1 MLRPAVLTL
10 AVASLVVS
18 VAACNRQTPA
28 VPAAAPP
35 AASTVATSTAA
46 APAPAKVAA
55 VAEVGPSYAGFG
67 PAHFGMTSKEIR
79 EAWGAPL
86 NGNAPANAGDCYVLA
101 PASAKSPRDLSV
113 MVVGD
118 KFVRYD
124 VGNADETAPGGGKVG
139 MTADQIRALYPGR
152 IREQPDK
159 YVPGGIDMRVSAD
172 DDSGSALIFV
182 TDAGGKVTGWRVGQS
197 PAVDQVEGCS

>member
-18 VAACNRQTPA
+18 VAACNRQTTPA
-28 VPAAAPP
+28 PEATPPAAAT
-35 AASTVATSTAA
+35 TVAATAA
-46 APAPAKVAA
+46 AAAPSKVAA
-55 VAEVGPSYAGFG
+55 ATETGPTYAGFG
-67 PAHFGMTSKEIR
+67 AAHFGMTSKEIR

-86 NGNAPANAGDCYVLA
+86 NGNAPANSGDCYVLT
-101 PASAKSPRDLSV
+101 PASAKSPHDLSA

-124 VGNADETAPGGGKVG
+124 VGTADETAPGGGKVG
-139 MTADQIRALYPGR
+139 MSADEIRSLYAGR

-159 YVPGGIDMRVSAD
+159 YVPGGVDMRVSAD
-172 DDSGSALIFV
+172 DDSGAALIFQ
-182 TDAGGKVTGWRVGQS
+182 TDAGGKVTGWRIGQS
-197 PAVDQVEGCS
+197 PAIVFTEGCS